1 MGSYNILIADIKCSN
16 CNASYEGKI
25 QFRYGN
31 TVQLKYRIGDKVEWG
46 GNQIGNPNERKVKVY
61 GILES
66 EQCPVC
72 ANENKNNEFDIFIE
86 NGVLVSFSVM
96 QEYNYE
102 GEGNYMVLEN

>member
-1 MGSYNILIADIKCSN
+1 MGSYNTLITDIKCSN
-16 CNASYEGKI
+16 CNASFEGKI

-46 GNQIGNPNERKVKVY
+46 GNQIGHPNERKVKVY

-72 ANENKNNEFDIFIE
+72 GKENENNEFDIFVE
-86 NGVLVSFSVM
+86 NRVLVSVSVM
-96 QEYNYE
+96 QKYDYE